1 MLGAKKVD
9 DPRNF
14 GAAEIDEQ
22 DAMGRGGEEPSIP
35 KSSMALIGN
44 YEIKESA
51 NLYNWLLK
59 EQASKSHSYDEF
71 SLTQAIECMI
81 SQGVKFKAFK
91 VDIWFD
97 CGKKDSLLESNAILL
112 KKFGGNN
119 PEAEKYKNSIIISPV
134 SIGTGC
140 VIQNAVIGPNVAI
153 GD

>member
-1 MLGAKKVD
+1 
-9 DPRNF
+9 
-14 GAAEIDEQ
+14 
-22 DAMGRGGEEPSIP
+22 
-35 KSSMALIGN
+35 KSNMALIGI
-44 YEIKESA
+44 YKIKESA
-51 NLYNWLLK
+51 ILFNCLLK
-59 EQASKSHSYDEF
+59 VQASKSHSYDEF
-71 SLTQAIECMI
+71 SLTEAIECMI

-97 CGKKDSLLESNAILL
+97 CGKKDSLLESNDILL

-153 GD
+153 GDHSIINHSIIKNSIIG